1 MTEQNV
7 HPKPQCECRSLR
19 TALAVSARELKE
31 MLDVSLRQIWRLNA
45 SGKLPRPVRIGG
57 SVRWN
62 RQEILDWFEAG
73 CPNRREW
80 DARKAV
86 QG

>member
-7 HPKPQCECRSLR
+7 QPKQQCRCHPLN
-19 TALAVSARELKE
+19 AVLAISARELAE

-45 SGKLPRPVRIGG
+45 AGKLPKPIRLGG
-57 SVRWN
+57 SVRWD
-62 RQEILDWFEAG
+62 RQEVMHWFRSG
-73 CPNRREW
+73 CPDRRTW

-86 QG
+86 QA